1 MFVVIKSAANA
12 SVMAAVTVLLLAVST
27 NEVGAQSNP
36 VEIVKERKA
45 YMKGFGRNFG
55 PIIAVMKGR
64 QTDLTDATAAAER
77 LNREAKRLVAQFPA
91 GTGRD
96 VVPET
101 RSKPEVWSQ
110 RAEFEA
116 AAELMVVETGK
127 LAAAGRANDL
137 AAFKARFRPFAKS
150 CGGCHSGKK
159 DRGGKFRYP
168 NE

>member
-1 MFVVIKSAANA
+1 MFVVMKSATI
-12 SVMAAVTVLLLAVST
+12 SLVMVAVTISLIASPSDRL
-27 NEVGAQSNP
+27 GAQSNP

-45 YMKGFGRNFG
+45 YMKRFGRNFG
-55 PIIAVMKGR
+55 PIMAVMKGR
-64 QTDLTDATAAAER
+64 KTDLTDATAAAER
-77 LNREAKRLVAQFPA
+77 LNLEAKRLVAQFPA

-110 RAEFEA
+110 RADFEA
-116 AAELMVVETGK
+116 AAERMVVETGK

-137 AAFKARFRPFAKS
+137 AAFKAQFRPFAKS

-159 DRGGKFRYP
+159 DRGGKFR
-168 NE
+168 